1 MLPLSKQLLVDCES
15 EEIEY
20 DGHCMNAPKEILD
33 FFTETVK
40 KVNLSDFHDII
51 LSMDKNC
58 WTRGCKNSFCKH
70 LISSFNVGILRLQR
84 YVKD

>member
-1 MLPLSKQLLVDCES
+1 MLPLSMQLLVDCES

-40 KVNLSDFHDII
+40 KVNLSDFYDIV
-51 LSMDKNC
+51 LSITAGPGDVKI
-58 WTRGCKNSFCKH
+58 SFAN
-70 LISSFNVGILRLQR
+70 I
-84 YVKD
+84 

>member
-20 DGHCMNAPKEILD
+20 DGHCMNAAKEILD

-40 KVNLSDFHDII
+40 KVNLSDFYDII
-51 LSMDKNC
+51 L
-58 WTRGCKNSFCKH
+58 
-70 LISSFNVGILRLQR
+70 
-84 YVKD
+84 

>member
-40 KVNLSDFHDII
+40 KVNLSDFYDII
-51 LSMDKNC
+51 LSMGKTAGSGDVKI
-58 WTRGCKNSFCKH
+58 SFAN
-70 LISSFNVGILRLQR
+70 I
-84 YVKD
+84 

>member
-1 MLPLSKQLLVDCES
+1 MLPLSKQMLVNCES

-40 KVNLSDFHDII
+40 KVNLADFYYVI
-51 LSMDKNC
+51 LSINC
-58 WTRGCKNSFCKH
+58 WTRVCKNSFCKH
-70 LISSFNVGILRLQR
+70 LIFSFNVAILRLQR

>member
-40 KVNLSDFHDII
+40 KVNLSDFYDII
-51 LSMDKNC
+51 LSMGKKTAGPGDVKI
-58 WTRGCKNSFCKH
+58 SFAN
-70 LISSFNVGILRLQR
+70 I
-84 YVKD
+84 

>member
-40 KVNLSDFHDII
+40 KVNLSDFYGII
-51 LSMDKNC
+51 VSMGITAGPGDVKI
-58 WTRGCKNSFCKH
+58 SFEN
-70 LISSFNVGILRLQR
+70 I
-84 YVKD
+84 

>member
-40 KVNLSDFHDII
+40 KVNLSDFYDII
-51 LSMDKNC
+51 LSMGKNNLI
-58 WTRGCKNSFCKH
+58 TAGPGDVKISFAN
-70 LISSFNVGILRLQR
+70 I
-84 YVKD
+84 

>member
-20 DGHCMNAPKEILD
+20 DGHCMNAPNEILD

-40 KVNLSDFHDII
+40 KVNLSDFYGII
-51 LSMDKNC
+51 VSMGK
-58 WTRGCKNSFCKH
+58 
-70 LISSFNVGILRLQR
+70 
-84 YVKD
+84 

>member
-15 EEIEY
+15 DEIEY

-40 KVNLSDFHDII
+40 KVNLSDFYDII
-51 LSMDKNC
+51 LSMGKNC
-58 WTRGCKNSFCKH
+58 WTRRCKNILCKH
-70 LISSFNVGILRLQR
+70 LIFSFKMVILRLQR

>member
-20 DGHCMNAPKEILD
+20 DGNCMNAPKEILD

-40 KVNLSDFHDII
+40 KVNFSFLSHYTEYNLII
-51 LSMDKNC
+51 P
-58 WTRGCKNSFCKH
+58 GPG
-70 LISSFNVGILRLQR
+70 NVKIFFPNI
-84 YVKD
+84 